1 MPNLITVTSVADSGE
16 GSLRAAIA
24 AAQDGDIIQ
33 FDGSLANQTIAL
45 SGDIAIS
52 KNIEVD
58 GSGAANLAIS
68 GNRASRIFSAGGG
81 VNFAVKNLAIVDG
94 KTDGKG
100 GGIWLRDS
108 GTAITVVNCRF
119 ENNEAGVGG
128 AIQIGYGGRATVL
141 NSQFNGNKGISANN
155 GFSAGAI
162 ANDGSGELVI
172 KDSQFTNNQGFNG
185 GAIYSLLSSL
195 TVENCKFLNNEA
207 IGEGGG
213 AIFTDGGNPVGP
225 GGTVAGT
232 IAVRGSW
239 FEGNKAKGEGG
250 ALFLYGYQSDKIIL
264 EDSTVI
270 NNSVSKGT
278 QGFGNGV
285 ARGGGLRSNSDLTIR
300 NVTFANNTSAGQGGG
315 IWIDGDSPTN
325 IFNSTF
331 SGNRVTDD
339 VGGAMVFNTGINAPV
354 NIVNTTI
361 VNNWANRANGA
372 IWMNNENQPVTLTN
386 SIVAFNT
393 ASGVYYEPRDGGGNV
408 EYPAPTYPGRR
419 VAANSQIVDPQID
432 TLQNVGGM
440 LVHPLLAGS
449 PAVNA
454 GVVYPKT
461 LGVTNIEP
469 IGGTDNDALVYT
481 QPIGVIDTQ
490 TISAKKVEQRNVS
503 QNVPQNVQQDPTPE
517 IGASEVPLNTSDT
530 GKVPSSKYVKVNGSA
545 ANDVLVGN
553 AEYNYL
559 AGVAGDDM
567 VVGNSKQDILVGG
580 LGDDTLIGNRGSDRQ
595 IGGAGADRFVYSGS
609 SRLSAFR
616 DSTLNRLDQISDF
629 NAAEGDRIKLDFDS
643 KFATTDLPKGLSVT
657 THISGRSLLDAV
669 NAAYADKNSAAQ
681 GAQALSTEESVLL
694 KWNNRTFLVINDKTL
709 GFSRGD
715 DLVVELMGVNL
726 TTLLT
731 NAGTLAV
738 ESYFA

>member
-1 MPNLITVTSVADSGE
+1 MPNLITVTSAADSGA

-24 AAQDGDIIQ
+24 AAQDGDTIQ
-33 FDGSLANQTIAL
+33 FAGNLANQTITL
-45 SGDIAIS
+45 TSGDISIS
-52 KNIEVD
+52 KNIEID
-58 GSGAANLAIS
+58 GSGAANLALS
-68 GNRASRIFSAGGG
+68 GNHASRIFSAGGG

-108 GTAITVVNCRF
+108 GTAITVMNCRF
-119 ENNEAGVGG
+119 ENNEAGIGG
-128 AIQIGYGGRATVL
+128 AIQIGYGGKATVL
-141 NSQFNGNKGISANN
+141 SSQFNGNKGISANN

-185 GAIYSLLSSL
+185 GAIYSLLSPL

-232 IAVRGSW
+232 IAVKGSW

-250 ALFLYGYQSDKIIL
+250 ALFLYGYQSDKILL

-270 NNSVSKGT
+270 NNSVAIGT
-278 QGFGNGV
+278 QGFGNGI
-285 ARGGGLRSNSDLTIR
+285 ARGGGLRSNSDLTLR
-300 NVTFANNTSAGQGGG
+300 NVTFANNTAAGQGGG

-331 SGNRVTDD
+331 SGNRVTGD

-354 NIVNTTI
+354 NIVNSTI

-393 ASGVYYEPRDGGGNV
+393 ASGVYYEQQVGYQPRDGGGNI
-408 EYPAPTYPGRR
+408 EYPAPIYPGRR

-461 LGVTNIEP
+461 LGVTNTDI
-469 IGGTDNDALVYT
+469 IGGTDNAAVVYT
-481 QPIGVIDTQ
+481 QPIGVTDPQ
-490 TISAKKVEQRNVS
+490 TIGVKTVEQ
-503 QNVPQNVQQDPTPE
+503 PNVQPDATPE
-517 IGASEVPLNTSDT
+517 IRSSDVPLNPSDN
-530 GKVPSSKYVKVNGSA
+530 GKVTPSKYVKVNGSA
-545 ANDVLVGN
+545 ANDVLVGS

-559 AGVAGDDM
+559 VGVAGDDW
-567 VVGNSKQDILVGG
+567 VVGNSKQDILMGG

-595 IGGAGADRFVYSGS
+595 TGGAGADRFVYSGA

-616 DSTLNRLDQISDF
+616 DSTLNRFDQITDF
-629 NAAEGDRIKLDFDS
+629 DAAEGDRIQLDFDS
-643 KFATTDLPKGLSVT
+643 KFPTADLPKGLFVA
-657 THISGRSLLDAV
+657 INLSGRSLLDAV
-669 NAAYADKNSAAQ
+669 NAAYADKNSAVQ

-694 KWNNRTFLVINDKTL
+694 KWNNRTFLILNDKNL
-709 GFSRGD
+709 GFSRSD

-726 TTLLT
+726 TTLPT

-738 ESYFA
+738 DSYFA